1 MLTNRQIHH
10 YLPVQHTTKK
20 QKKKRWVQNQ
30 PEEGGKKK
38 KKKFKPKFGTSRNW
52 PKHPEIG

>member
-38 KKKFKPKFGTSRNW
+38 KKILSQNLVPA
-52 PKHPEIG
+52 EIGRNIPK

>member
-38 KKKFKPKFGTSRNW
+38 KKILSQNLVPA
-52 PKHPEIG
+52 EIGRNILK